1 MSIEVFLMND
11 VPNLGQEGQVVS
23 VADGYAR
30 NFLFPRKMASPV
42 TKGAKAK
49 LNKIKQQR
57 ETERLAS
64 LDTARRMADRLSNLS
79 CTIAVKTSGQDK
91 LYGSVT
97 AAEIAD
103 NLKGQGVEIDRH
115 IILLENPIKELGMFN
130 VPVKIHPDVEA
141 SLKVWVVEE

>member
-1 MSIEVFLMND
+1 MSIEVFLMSD

-30 NFLFPRKMASPV
+30 NFLFPRKLASAV
-42 TKGAKAK
+42 TKGARAK

-57 ETERLAS
+57 ETERQAS
-64 LDTARRMADRLSNLS
+64 LEVARRMADRLSNLS
-79 CTIAVKTSGQDK
+79 CTIAVKTSGEK

-115 IILLENPIKELGMFN
+115 IIVLENPIKELGMFN